1 MSPENEGGRTRMN
14 PTLYI
19 FSGLPGSGKSTL
31 AKELARYIGAMYLR
45 IDTIEQ
51 AIRDLC
57 DFNVEGEGYG
67 LSYRV
72 AADNLALENSVIADS
87 CNPIELTRKEW
98 RDVAVKARSNYIDI
112 EVKCS
117 DIMEHKQRL
126 EARVEEVPGLSPP
139 EWQDVIDREYQLWE
153 SDRIVIDTAGR
164 SIGESFKDLI
174 LALNE
179 HENA

>member
-1 MSPENEGGRTRMN
+1 MN

-31 AKELARYIGAMYLR
+31 AKALAKYTGATYLR
-45 IDTIEQ
+45 IDTVEQ

-57 DFNVEGEGYG
+57 GFDVEGEGYA

-72 AADNLALENSVIADS
+72 AADNLVLENSVIADS

-98 RDVAVKARSNYIDI
+98 RDVAVEARANYMDI
-112 EVKCS
+112 EIKCS
-117 DIMEHKQRL
+117 DIMEHQQRV
-126 EARVEEVPGLSPP
+126 EARVEEVPGLAPP
-139 EWQDVIDREYQLWE
+139 EWQDVLDREYHLWE
-153 SDRIVIDTAGR
+153 SGRIVIDTAGR
-164 SIGESFKDLI
+164 SIDESFKDLV

-179 HENA
+179 HENHFVQ